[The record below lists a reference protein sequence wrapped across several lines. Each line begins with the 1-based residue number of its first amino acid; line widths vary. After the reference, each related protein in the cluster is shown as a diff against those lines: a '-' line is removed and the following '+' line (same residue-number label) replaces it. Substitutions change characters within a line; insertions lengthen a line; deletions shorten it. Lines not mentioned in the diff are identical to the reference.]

1 MYRKSTDPLYELR
14 KDIGRLIAK
23 SMYNNGYSTKSKA
36 NVILGCSFSEFKLH
50 LEKQFLPEMGWDNR
64 NKWHL
69 DHIIPISLANSDT
82 EIILLN
88 HYTNFRPLWA
98 KDNITKGNKLIEDA
112 INHPL
117 YQKLMDLRK

>member
-1 MYRKSTDPLYELR
+1 MYRKSTDPLYKLR